1 VMKKCFQMVADFLLW
16 IARKTNLTYNEVN
29 IIVYYGLIP
38 LSWCVMLD
46 YIIHKP
52 VFTIAFIALWIVIL
66 LKVKSFSA
74 WCDKGFKLSQ
84 RFICFFGEYI
94 KYSVIICVIVPIII
108 YICLIALIL
117 THSQPT

>member
-1 VMKKCFQMVADFLLW
+1 MVADFLLW

-29 IIVYYGLIP
+29 IIAYYGLIP

-52 VFTIAFIALWIVIL
+52 VFTITFIALWAVIL

-74 WCDKGFKLSQ
+74 WCDKGFK
-84 RFICFFGEYI
+84 
-94 KYSVIICVIVPIII
+94 
-108 YICLIALIL
+108 
-117 THSQPT
+117 